1 MWLRKEKD
9 VMDEAMTSMVERLTQ
24 LGFSLYEAKAYVGL
38 LVHGAQTG
46 YGLSNVT
53 GVPQPKVYETL
64 HRLAEQGAVIQTA
77 NKPATYVAVPA
88 EQLFHAL
95 DTDFKQRLRDAK
107 KDLERLLPKPV
118 GDQQEPIWKLN
129 SFESIVTRTCEAV
142 AAATRSVY
150 LSGSTSTL
158 EPLRDVITDASKRG
172 VTCVVL
178 HFGALP
184 FPVLGG
190 RTFRHASTEG
200 TLYFHHQA
208 RHLAVVV
215 DSASALWALA
225 RDGKH
230 WEGLYSQNEMFA
242 SAMKGYIRHDIMV
255 QRIYADLPEELTD
268 LYGPGLLE
276 LARISSSSNEGEENE
291 EREGET
297 LTG

>member
-1 MWLRKEKD
+1 
-9 VMDEAMTSMVERLTQ
+9 MTSMVERLTQ
-24 LGFSLYEAKAYVGL
+24 LGFSLYEARAYVGL

-64 HRLAEQGAVIQTA
+64 HRLAKQGAVMQTT

-95 DTDFKQRLRDAK
+95 DTDFKQRLGDAR
-107 KDLERLLPKPV
+107 KDLERLLPKPA
-118 GDQQEPIWKLN
+118 GDQQEPIWKLK
-129 SFESIVTRTCEAV
+129 SFESIVAKTCEEIAN
-142 AAATRSVY
+142 ATRSVY
-150 LSGSTSTL
+150 LSGSSSTL

-172 VTCVVL
+172 VTFVVL
-178 HFGALP
+178 HFGTLP

-190 RTFRHASTEG
+190 RTFRHTSTEG
-200 TLYFHHQA
+200 TLYSHHQA

-276 LARISSSSNEGEENE
+276 LARISSSSNEVDTHE
-291 EREGET
+291 EREGEA